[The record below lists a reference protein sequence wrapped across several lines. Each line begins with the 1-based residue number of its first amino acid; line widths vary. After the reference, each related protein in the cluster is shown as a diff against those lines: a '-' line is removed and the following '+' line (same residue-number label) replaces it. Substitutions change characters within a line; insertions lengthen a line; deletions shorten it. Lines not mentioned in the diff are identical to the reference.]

1 MVAKQRAAHVTTV
14 HNPLDPRIY
23 RKEIATLRAASYETW
38 LIARDT
44 PGRDPDP
51 FFLGVSDG
59 RGLWD
64 RLRRHVQSLRHIHA
78 LRPRVVHIHDPE
90 LIPLAYLARAM
101 VGCKVIYDMHEDYA
115 GRRQLGGRLLRVLE
129 RWCFRWVDH
138 VILAE
143 ASYESILRGRS
154 TPSTPVLNYV
164 LPPHRLGPDKR
175 SGGLTL
181 IYTGTISNSRGLS
194 HMLDLAAEIKRA
206 GLDWRMKI
214 VGVSHIPAERAR
226 AEQRIAREGLD
237 SVLERVGW
245 DRYVPWSEIVAQYA
259 DAHLGLALFEPLPNH
274 VDSLLS
280 KFYEYIYFGQP
291 VIHSDF
297 PLWRAFFE
305 TNGCGA
311 SVDPTVPGGVLKTIE
326 GLINGPR
333 LEEMENATRAVREEY
348 VWSNMESRL
357 VGVYADLLAVSS
369 HELDRTAVQS

>member
-14 HNPLDPRIY
+14 HHPQDPRIY
-23 RKEIATLRAASYETW
+23 RKEIATLRAASFETW

-44 PGRDPDP
+44 PRRDLDP
-51 FFLGVSDG
+51 FFLGLSDG

-64 RLRRHVQSLRHIHA
+64 RLRRHVQSFRHIRA

-115 GRRQLGGRLLRVLE
+115 GRRQLGGRLLRLLE

-143 ASYESILRGRS
+143 TSYESILRGRS

-164 LPPHRLGPDKR
+164 LPPSRLAPDQKR
-175 SGGLTL
+175 GGLTL
-181 IYTGTISNSRGLS
+181 IYTGTISKSRGLT
-194 HMLDLAAEIKRA
+194 HMLDLAADIKRA
-206 GLDWRMKI
+206 GLDWRIRI
-214 VGVSHIPAERAR
+214 VGVSQIPAERAR

-237 SVLERVGW
+237 SVLDRVGW
-245 DRYVPWSEIVAQYA
+245 GSYVPWSEIVEQYA
-259 DAHLGLALFEPLPNH
+259 DADLGLALFEPQPNH
-274 VDSLLS
+274 VGSILS
-280 KFYEYIYFGQP
+280 KFYEYIYFGKP

-305 TNGCGA
+305 TNGCGTA
-311 SVDPTVPGGVLKTIE
+311 VDPTVPGGVLKTIE
-326 GLINGPR
+326 GLIEGHR
-333 LEEMENATRAVREEY
+333 LEEMENATQAVREEY
-348 VWSNMESRL
+348 MWSNMEPRL
-357 VGVYADLLAVSS
+357 VGLYADLLA
-369 HELDRTAVQS
+369 EP

>member
-23 RKEIATLRAASYETW
+23 RKEIATLRAASFETW
-38 LIARDT
+38 LIARDA

-64 RLRRHVQSLRHIHA
+64 RMRRHVQSFRHIRA
-78 LRPRVVHIHDPE
+78 LCPRIIHIHDPE

-115 GRRQLGGRLLRVLE
+115 GRRQLGGRLLRLLE
-129 RWCFRWVDH
+129 RWGFRWVDH

-143 ASYESILRGRS
+143 TSYESILRGRS

-164 LPPHRLGPDKR
+164 LPHGRLGPDKR
-175 SGGLTL
+175 GGDLTL
-181 IYTGTISNSRGLS
+181 IYTGTISNSRGLT
-194 HMLDLAAEIKRA
+194 HMLDLAADIKRA
-206 GLDWRMKI
+206 GLDWRIKI

-259 DAHLGLALFEPLPNH
+259 DAQLGLALFEPLPNH
-274 VDSLLS
+274 VGSILS
-280 KFYEYIYFGQP
+280 KFYEYIYFGKP

-311 SVDPTVPGGVLKTIE
+311 AVDPADSGAVLETIKGLIE
-326 GLINGPR
+326 GDR
-333 LEEMENATRAVREEY
+333 LKEMENATRAVREEY
-348 VWSNMESRL
+348 VWSKMESRL
-357 VGVYADLLAVSS
+357 VGLYADLLAETSGAF
-369 HELDRTAVQS
+369 EETALQS